1 MDYDALGLFLHL
13 SRTLHYTRTSRECH
27 ISLSALS
34 RTVQRLELEVGRP
47 LFVRDRRSVTLT
59 AEGELFR
66 EHAADTLARF
76 QALKQKLARDA
87 ERLSGT
93 LRVFAS
99 VTAVQTF
106 LPRLLG
112 SFRRAYPDIHI
123 ELETGYAA
131 NALAML
137 DQGVVDLTVAALPER
152 VPAGLVSRVIVVTP
166 LIFVAPAS
174 ESEASELARRRPIP
188 WSEVPLV
195 LPAPGL
201 VRSAVDRWCQRRR
214 FQPRVYG
221 EVAGHEALLS
231 LVSLGCGLGVVPRIV
246 AERSPLRAELTL
258 LDIEPRIGDLRVGV
272 CSERTSVKKN
282 RIVRAFWSSLDEAAT

>member
-1 MDYDALGLFLHL
+1 MHAVIIHYSKVSCFECLSHRFWDFRFSFDHFGAGILCLGNHFLFKSHG
-13 SRTLHYTRTSRECH
+13 HRTSFFSFGLCNVFIGICLVH
-27 ISLSALS
+27 
-34 RTVQRLELEVGRP
+34 LEHSSNIFTNINICNVN
-47 LFVRDRRSVTLT
+47 
-59 AEGELFR
+59 GEYF
-66 EHAADTLARF
+66 E
-76 QALKQKLARDA
+76 
-87 ERLSGT
+87 S
-93 LRVFAS
+93 S
-99 VTAVQTF
+99 PAVQTF

-112 SFRRAYPDIHI
+112 AFRRDYPDIHI

-131 NALAML
+131 DALAML

-166 LIFVAPAS
+166 LIFVAPAI
-174 ESEASELARRRPIP
+174 ECEASELARRRPLP
-188 WSEVPLV
+188 WSEVPLI
-195 LPAPGL
+195 LPASGL

-246 AERSPLRAELTL
+246 AERSPLRSELTL

-272 CSERTSVKKN
+272 CSERASLKKN
-282 RIVRAFWSSLDEAAT
+282 RIVRAFWSSLDEAG